1 MNKGKFIVFEGGEG
15 SGKST
20 MLEKSYEFLIS
31 KNIECIKTREPG
43 GINISEQIRTVILD
57 TNNLEMN
64 AKTEALLYAA
74 ARCQHLT
81 EKVIPALEAG
91 KHVLCDRFI
100 DSSLAYQ
107 GYARNIGID
116 DIYSIN
122 KFAIGDFMPDL
133 SIIFDVDPQ
142 VGLDR
147 ISKDKNREINRLD
160 KEKLEFHKMVREGYN
175 KVSYMDNRNIIKIDA
190 SKGIDEVFNE
200 LKDIIIKYIN

>member
-20 MLEKSYEFLIS
+20 MLEKLYEFLIS

-43 GINISEQIRTVILD
+43 GIKISEQIRTVILD

-64 AKTEALLYAA
+64 PKTEALLYAA

-81 EKVIPALEAG
+81 EKIIPALEAG

-107 GYARNIGID
+107 GYARNIGIN
-116 DIYSIN
+116 DIYTIN

-142 VGLDR
+142 IGLDR
-147 ISKDKNREINRLD
+147 INKDKNREINRLD

-175 KVSYMDNRNIIKIDA
+175 KVLSMDNRNIARVDA
-190 SKGIDEVFNE
+190 SKSIDEVFNE

>member
-175 KVSYMDNRNIIKIDA
+175 KVLYMDNRNIIKIDA